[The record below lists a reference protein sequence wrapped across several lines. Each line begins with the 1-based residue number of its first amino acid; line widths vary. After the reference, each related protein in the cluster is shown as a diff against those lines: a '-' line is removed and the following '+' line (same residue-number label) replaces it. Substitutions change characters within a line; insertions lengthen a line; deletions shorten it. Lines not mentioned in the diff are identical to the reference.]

1 MQHHWNSGKMAEKV
15 AFQSWLFLK
24 ACSSSSTFSISH
36 WFIFTEKLCLTY
48 LSRVPHS
55 KPFWMF
61 HFKPIH
67 SDQVKNWLPKAIIRL
82 SHSEKL
88 NPSLICC
95 NERLFFFFT
104 HSLEMWTILK
114 KKLSHLTETKSVI
127 LFYLLFPIVV
137 AFLATRDHIA
147 THFVIFF
154 KSAKI
159 KSVKIRS
166 LTAKSDVLSNKV
178 RSHKLRESL
187 CETDR
192 EKNWCK
198 TK

>member
-1 MQHHWNSGKMAEKV
+1 M
-15 AFQSWLFLK
+15 LDL
-24 ACSSSSTFSISH
+24 SISCPSLQ
-36 WFIFTEKLCLTY
+36 TLLD
-48 LSRVPHS
+48 VPFQTN
-55 KPFWMF
+55 PFG
-61 HFKPIH
+61 
-67 SDQVKNWLPKAIIRL
+67 S
-82 SHSEKL
+82 SEKL
-88 NPSLICC
+88 ITKGNNKTESFWKIEPQFNLLQWTSL
-95 NERLFFFFT
+95 LFLYSFAGNVN
-104 HSLEMWTILK
+104 HLK